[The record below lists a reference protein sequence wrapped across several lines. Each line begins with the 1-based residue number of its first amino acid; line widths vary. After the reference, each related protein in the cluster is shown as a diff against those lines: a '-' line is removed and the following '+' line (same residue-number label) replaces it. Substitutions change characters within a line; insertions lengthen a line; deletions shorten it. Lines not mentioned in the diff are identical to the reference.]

1 MHTTQ
6 ARVQY
11 QGGVQLIKI
20 LALKQNGPEV
30 IYKLTWSQKSPEQSL
45 FPGPKTGR
53 PAVWR
58 SSQSCGCDC
67 WLWACCVRL
76 WPGGRIK
83 QHLRKLLLITA
94 QPVRTYPDT
103 GKQNLITELITVSE
117 FLHHYFFSPMCL
129 CRGGRKFNF
138 KHEPRWCRKCFIF
151 SQLNWSRSDCMN
163 QNRTCVWSELVFS
176 VMIVLLV
183 HVFNDLIQELNLQ
196 HWQLTSDSSEFSG
209 TNVKKKNV
217 IT

>member
-20 LALKQNGPEV
+20 LALKQKGPEV

-45 FPGPKTGR
+45 FPEPKTGR

-94 QPVRTYPDT
+94 QPVRTYSDT

-129 CRGGRKFNF
+129 CRGGGGNL
-138 KHEPRWCRKCFIF
+138 I
-151 SQLNWSRSDCMN
+151 LNMN
-163 QNRTCVWSELVFS
+163 QGDAENVLFFHNWTEAGLIVWTKTELVFDLNS
-176 VMIVLLV
+176 SSLWWLCCLFMYLMI
-183 HVFNDLIQELNLQ
+183 
-196 HWQLTSDSSEFSG
+196 
-209 TNVKKKNV
+209 
-217 IT
+217 